1 MAQPSSMDPAPES
14 KSVAEIV
21 ELLPELLGGVGMVL
35 LGSVLGLAVLAL
47 LLMAY
52 FMPTLIARDRE
63 HHNTGAIFVLNLVAG
78 WMFIGWLV
86 ALVWSF
92 TAVRPPEPTRPRT
105 PPRIY

>member
-1 MAQPSSMDPAPES
+1 M
-14 KSVAEIV
+14 
-21 ELLPELLGGVGMVL
+21 LPELLGAGGMML

-63 HHNTGAIFVLNLVAG
+63 HHNAGAIFVVNLLAG
-78 WMFIGWLV
+78 WMLIGWFV

-92 TAVRPPEPTRPRT
+92 TAVRPPEPPRPRI
-105 PPRIY
+105 PPRLY